1 MKRRRG
7 SLLLLWGLLCAL
19 LAAGA
24 AIPSSAL
31 AADPPAG
38 YVLSYFGGVPYDDSL
53 HLAYSTDGLNWTPL
67 NGNQPVF
74 RPGIGTKH
82 MRDPYVGRKQDG
94 TFILLGTDNWNSEYL
109 MAYDSADLIHWTNG
123 RLIRMNTTA
132 MHTWAPEMYYDAS
145 KRQYGIVWSGNT
157 DRNRTYVN
165 YTSDFRTVT
174 APSIYF
180 DPGYDVIDSHI
191 HPWNG
196 TNYLFFKDER
206 AAGTTAKSILAAR
219 SAALSPGSF
228 SVYTGASITENGTE
242 GPFVIKA
249 RSGNRWY
256 LYADYYSRGGIFGAW
271 TTTDLGSG
279 SWTKLASGTFS
290 LPAGVRH
297 AAAVEVSQSE
307 LDRLKAAKWGPYRL
321 QSHNYPDRY
330 VRHSGESLRID
341 SNVSPLED
349 AQYRIVPGLADPEG
363 VSFESVNQPGSYLRH
378 YNYEMKLAQAD
389 GSAAFK
395 GDATFTMTAGLADGS
410 KVSLRS
416 YNYPERYIRHYNY
429 ALVLQP
435 AATDTDKADAT
446 FSLVYP

>member
-1 MKRRRG
+1 MKRKVSRI
-7 SLLLLWGLLCAL
+7 LLAWALVLAL
-19 LAAGA
+19 LSTGA
-24 AIPSSAL
+24 AVPETVQ

-74 RPGIGTKH
+74 RPAIGTKH

-94 TFILLGTDNWNSEYL
+94 TFVLLGTDNWNSEYI
-109 MAYDSADLIHWTNG
+109 MVYDSADLIHWTNG
-123 RLIRMNTTA
+123 RLVRMNTAA
-132 MHTWAPEMYYDAS
+132 MHTWAPEFFWDAA
-145 KRQYGIVWSGNT
+145 KGQYGIIWSGNT
-157 DRNRTYVN
+157 DRNRTYIN
-165 YTSDFRTVT
+165 YTSDFKTVT
-174 APSIYF
+174 TPSVYY

-206 AAGTTAKSILAAR
+206 STGTTAKSILAAR
-219 SAALSPGSF
+219 SASLNPGSF
-228 SVYTGASITENGTE
+228 SVYTGAITETGTE
-242 GPFVIKA
+242 GPFVIKS
-249 RSGNRWY
+249 RSENRWY
-256 LYADYYSRGGIFGAW
+256 LYADYYSKGGVFGAW

-279 SWTKLASGTFS
+279 TWTKLASGTFS

-297 AAAVEVSQSE
+297 ATAFEVSQSE

-330 VRHSGESLRID
+330 LRHSGETMRID
-341 SNVSPLED
+341 ANVSPLED
-349 AQYRIVPGLADPEG
+349 SQYRIVPGLADPKA
-363 VSFESVNQPGSYLRH
+363 VSFESANQPGTYLRH
-378 YNYEMKLAQAD
+378 YGFVLKQQASD

-395 GDATFTMTAGLADGS
+395 GDATFTITAGLADGA

-416 YNYPERYIRHYNY
+416 YNYPDRYIRHYNY
-429 ALVLQP
+429 ELVLQP
-435 AATDTDKADAT
+435 VSTATDKADAT